1 MKKQPSFLDPLHN
14 QLDVVMPILWD
25 GKGEID
31 TVLPFYIAFAAK
43 MSKEPDS
50 FYPQL
55 MKCLEE
61 IYGSDK
67 TKRNKRDNEIAEYAY
82 TLNAKSKDIFERIK
96 DIK

>member
-1 MKKQPSFLDPLHN
+1 MKKQPSFLEPLHK
-14 QLDVVMPILWD
+14 QLEIVIPTLWD
-25 GKGEID
+25 SKGEID
-31 TVLPFYIAFAAK
+31 SVLPFYIAFAAK

-67 TKRNKRDNEIAEYAY
+67 NKRNERDNEIAEYAY
-82 TLNAKSKDIFERIK
+82 IISMKSKEIFNKIK

>member
-1 MKKQPSFLDPLHN
+1 MKKQPSFLDPLHE
-14 QLDVVMPILWD
+14 QLEVVIPILWD

-31 TVLPFYIAFAAK
+31 TALPFYIAFAAK
-43 MSKEPDS
+43 MSKEPAS

-61 IYGSDK
+61 VYGSDK

-82 TLNAKSKDIFERIK
+82 IISMKSKEIFDKIK
-96 DIK
+96 DI